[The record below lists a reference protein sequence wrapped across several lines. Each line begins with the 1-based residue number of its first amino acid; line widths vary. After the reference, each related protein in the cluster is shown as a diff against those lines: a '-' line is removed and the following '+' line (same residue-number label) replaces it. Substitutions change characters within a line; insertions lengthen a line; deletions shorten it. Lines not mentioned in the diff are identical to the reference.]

1 MYRASDAMN
10 REVVCL
16 RPEATVEEAIRL
28 LLKREISGAPVVD
41 GDGQLVGIISEFQL
55 LEVLY
60 SPELK
65 AVALSE
71 FMTRDVLTVGEQTL
85 LSDVVSLMIA
95 HRIRRVPVVSEGRV
109 VGLLTRRDLLRYAM
123 EDGQAV
129 RDFIDG
135 VRSLVV

>member
-16 RPEATVEEAIRL
+16 RPEATVEEAIRIL
-28 LLKREISGAPVVD
+28 LEREISGAPVVD
-41 GDGQLVGIISEFQL
+41 RAGQLVGIISEFQL

-65 AVALSE
+65 SAALGE
-71 FMTRDVLTVGEQTL
+71 FMTRDVLTVGEQAL

-95 HRIRRVPVVSEGRV
+95 HRIRRVPVVQDGRV

-135 VRSLVV
+135 VRSFV

>member
-16 RPEATVEEAIRL
+16 RPEATVEEAIRIL
-28 LLKREISGAPVVD
+28 LEREISGAPVVD
-41 GDGQLVGIISEFQL
+41 GEGQLVGIISEFQL

-65 AVALSE
+65 AAALGE
-71 FMTRDVLTVGEQTL
+71 FMTRDVLTVGEQAL

-95 HRIRRVPVVSEGRV
+95 HRIRRVPVVHEGRV
-109 VGLLTRRDLLRYAM
+109 VGLLTRRDLLRYAI

-135 VRSLVV
+135 VRSFV

>member
-1 MYRASDAMN
+1 MYRARDAMN
-10 REVVCL
+10 REVVSL
-16 RPEATVEEAIRL
+16 RPETTVEDAIRL
-28 LLKREISGAPVVD
+28 LLEREISGAPVVD
-41 GDGQLVGIISEFQL
+41 PDGRLVGIISEFQL

-65 AVALSE
+65 TAPLES
-71 FMTRDVLTVGEQTL
+71 FMTREVVSVGEQTL

-95 HRIRRVPVVSEGRV
+95 HRIRRVPVVDDGRV

-129 RDFIDG
+129 SDFLDG
-135 VRSLVV
+135 VRALTV

>member
-10 REVVCL
+10 REVVSL
-16 RPEATVEEAIRL
+16 RPEATVEEAIRIL
-28 LLKREISGAPVVD
+28 LEREISGAPVVD

-65 AVALSE
+65 AAALGE
-71 FMTRDVLTVGEQTL
+71 FMTRDVMTVGEQAL

-95 HRIRRVPVVSEGRV
+95 HRIRRVPVVREGRV
-109 VGLLTRRDLLRYAM
+109 VGLLTRRDLLRYAI

-135 VRSLVV
+135 VRSFV